1 MYPTSTNKAFLALG
15 MAPGNPAKLEARA
28 KLAGKNLDDVTIPMG
43 CVKLFKGG
51 RGTALEVEIMPT
63 PEKTLESFKG
73 WGFVPLVL
81 TVDDVQRPKSEEI
94 RKELWSFL
102 RRCRGHN
109 MVPGVAAYY
118 DSDDPTAWP
127 QKVYKELK
135 QDEVWPEFRDQGA
148 SGASTATPGR
158 TLPKI
163 VTSAKYNVRP
173 EGGYNAQ
180 SMSPALKGRYKE
192 VLAQAANSSL
202 ASKTWSSYSTVLK
215 QLPHIAE
222 ATGVRMD
229 FPMTAGMI
237 QAVLA
242 YYLDKGLKS
251 ATIQGYLASLRNI
264 HQVKGLACPA
274 LDDKLVQTILKGA
287 KNLESTKVA
296 ESHGVVTVRMMQRI
310 WKNLHASQLPLDTK
324 RMLWAIFTMLFLGS
338 LRPSEALSSKKGE
351 YDVIKT
357 LCWKDVKLLSTCMDG
372 KEVCF
377 LQLTLKQPKTS
388 RTMPTQLVEIPELGR
403 DLCAVRAFRKWSA
416 GRKARQDPE
425 TPVFTMA
432 NGDLVTIGYVNK
444 VLAELLKEESPRI
457 TAKAFRPGLAT
468 ILARQGATPE
478 ELKVLGRWTSK
489 AYEQYI
495 RKGRANNWRG
505 ARAQLMK
512 ATKVS

>member
-1 MYPTSTNKAFLALG
+1 MYPTSANKAFLALG

-28 KLAGKNLDDVTIPMG
+28 KLESKNLDDVTIPMG

-63 PEKTLESFKG
+63 PEKALESFKG
-73 WGFVPLVL
+73 WGIVPLVL
-81 TVDDVQRPKSEEI
+81 QVDDIQRPKSEEI
-94 RKELWSFL
+94 RKELWSFM
-102 RRCRGHN
+102 RKCRGHN

-148 SGASTATPGR
+148 GGASTATTGR

-163 VTSAKYNVRP
+163 VTTAKYNVRP

-180 SMSPALKGRYKE
+180 SMSPALKGKYKE

-287 KNLESTKVA
+287 KNLESTKMA
-296 ESHGVVTVRMMQRI
+296 ESQDDAENMEEPTCITAAIRHQEDAVGYLHHAVLGEPETLRGAELEEGGVRRHQDPVLEGRQTPEHLYGREGGLLPPAHPQAAQDLTHDAHTVGRNPRAGKRPVCGEGLQEMECWEEGQARSRDTSVHHG
-310 WKNLHASQLPLDTK
+310 K
-324 RMLWAIFTMLFLGS
+324 RGLGH
-338 LRPSEALSSKKGE
+338 GG
-351 YDVIKT
+351 
-357 LCWKDVKLLSTCMDG
+357 LCEQG
-372 KEVCF
+372 
-377 LQLTLKQPKTS
+377 
-388 RTMPTQLVEIPELGR
+388 
-403 DLCAVRAFRKWSA
+403 AVRPAEGRVAKNHSKGFSA
-416 GRKARQDPE
+416 RLGHH
-425 TPVFTMA
+425 
-432 NGDLVTIGYVNK
+432 
-444 VLAELLKEESPRI
+444 
-457 TAKAFRPGLAT
+457 PGQAGGHT
-468 ILARQGATPE
+468 
-478 ELKVLGRWTSK
+478 
-489 AYEQYI
+489 
-495 RKGRANNWRG
+495 RG
-505 ARAQLMK
+505 AQGPGAVDVQGL
-512 ATKVS
+512 